1 MFVLVHSF
9 LYLISKLSGIIVLHG
24 LRTSIKQYI
33 VHTMNTDPFVPKV
46 QVVKEETGLC
56 AR

>member
-33 VHTMNTDPFVPKV
+33 VHTMNTDPFIPKV